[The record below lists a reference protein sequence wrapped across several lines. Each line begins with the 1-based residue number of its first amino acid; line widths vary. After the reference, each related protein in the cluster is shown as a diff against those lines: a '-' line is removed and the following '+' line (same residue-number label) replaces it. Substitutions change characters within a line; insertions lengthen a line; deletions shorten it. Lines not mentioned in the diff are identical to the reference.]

1 MPKSGLILLS
11 FYFIFSS
18 ATCQSTV
25 GKYLISNKH
34 DLCSSTSL
42 DSSLSN
48 FKVFFVGEYHNLPGN
63 SKSKIAMI
71 KYLNKTHGLKK
82 VVLETSCSYEDYI
95 NAYVLRGNMDSL
107 KLFGPYLGRL
117 NSFGKVMKFLCDYNQ
132 DLPQNDKIS
141 IRCIDTESD
150 YKYAIKVF
158 LSEFRNCHLPSEIKL
173 RIDRLRNVNVEN
185 KDSTSI
191 SHVKS
196 MIDSIYSHMKTN
208 RKSYELC
215 LKGKYYKCERLIE
228 GAHIGV
234 GNHLEKSFSSNTL
247 EQHRKDSIYAAA
259 REKFMFKN
267 YINIIQE
274 FPNEI
279 FFGQFGKAHCSL
291 SPGTKEAHSSS
302 WTSLASML
310 NSLDSPVQG
319 RVCSIDRVG
328 RNGMKWL
335 VEDYGS
341 KVGKQDKKAINS
353 KCKHT
358 LYKLDVAGSPFLDIA
373 PLFQYKLRYNWRG
386 KSCIDNCGS

>member
-1 MPKSGLILLS
+1 
-11 FYFIFSS
+11 
-18 ATCQSTV
+18 
-25 GKYLISNKH
+25 
-34 DLCSSTSL
+34 
-42 DSSLSN
+42 
-48 FKVFFVGEYHNLPGN
+48 
-63 SKSKIAMI
+63 
-71 KYLNKTHGLKK
+71 
-82 VVLETSCSYEDYI
+82 
-95 NAYVLRGNMDSL
+95 
-107 KLFGPYLGRL
+107 
-117 NSFGKVMKFLCDYNQ
+117 
-132 DLPQNDKIS
+132 
-141 IRCIDTESD
+141 
-150 YKYAIKVF
+150 
-158 LSEFRNCHLPSEIKL
+158 
-173 RIDRLRNVNVEN
+173 
-185 KDSTSI
+185 
-191 SHVKS
+191 
-196 MIDSIYSHMKTN
+196 
-208 RKSYELC
+208 
-215 LKGKYYKCERLIE
+215 
-228 GAHIGV
+228 
-234 GNHLEKSFSSNTL
+234 
-247 EQHRKDSIYAAA
+247 
-259 REKFMFKN
+259 
-267 YINIIQE
+267 QE